1 MSIYFVGGGL
11 VILGAL
17 LLLIGR
23 HRSRR
28 SSVSA
33 SRGSIAIGGNTY
45 GSVSNVNTAPDKGH
59 GIGEHWITIVAII
72 TELAGIAV
80 IIWHTSHMVSK

>member
-1 MSIYFVGGGL
+1 MSIYIGGGL
-11 VILGAL
+11 IILGAL

-23 HRSRR
+23 HHSRR
-28 SSVSA
+28 SSVAA
-33 SRGSIAIGGNTY
+33 SRGSIAIGGNAY
-45 GSVSNVNTAPDKGH
+45 GPVSNVNAAPDKGH

-80 IIWHTSHMVSK
+80 IIWHTTHMVAK

>member
-33 SRGSIAIGGNTY
+33 SRGSIAIGGSSY
-45 GSVSNVNTAPDKGH
+45 GPVTNVNAAPDKGH
-59 GIGEHWITIVAII
+59 GIGEHWITILAII

-80 IIWHTSHMVSK
+80 IIWHSFHVVAK